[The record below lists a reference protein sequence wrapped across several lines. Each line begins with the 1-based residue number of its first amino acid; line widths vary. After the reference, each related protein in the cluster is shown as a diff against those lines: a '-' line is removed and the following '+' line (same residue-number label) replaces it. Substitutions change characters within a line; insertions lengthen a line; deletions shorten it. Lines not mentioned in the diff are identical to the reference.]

1 MSLSVIGYGVGLSV
15 IPLAIFVIVLLSSEY
30 DRVKTAANP
39 KNPSKQFFLGFI
51 LAVLVSTAVAGI
63 VVGTWSYNNNI
74 RQSHINCLN
83 AGGLIYNSKCVD
95 KLPVEIQRL

>member
-1 MSLSVIGYGVGLSV
+1 MSLSVLGYGIGLSV
-15 IPLAIFVIVLLSSEY
+15 IPLAIFAIVLLSYEY
-30 DRVKTAANP
+30 DRVTTAAKPNSP
-39 KNPSKQFFLGFI
+39 GKKFFLGLI
-51 LAVLVSTAVAGI
+51 IAVLVSTAVAGV

-74 RQSHINCLN
+74 RQSHINCLE